1 MDEVRKQQLEAAG
14 WWVGDTAGFLGLTP
28 EEAAFIEIRVGL
40 ARRLRELRQA
50 RGWTQS
56 VLAEHMGSS
65 QSRVAKMEAADLSV
79 SLDLMVR
86 SLLTLGATAGD
97 IGQVIGSA
105 PATLDQLTVG
115 HPSRAGGVPNIT
127 IGNILR

>member
-14 WWVGDTAGFLGLTP
+14 WWVGDTAEFLGLTP

-40 ARRLRELRQA
+40 ARQLRELRQA

-56 VLAEHMGSS
+56 ALAEHIGSS
-65 QSRVAKMEAADLSV
+65 QSRMAKMEAADLSV

-86 SLLTLGATAGD
+86 SLLALGATAGD

-105 PATLDQLTVG
+105 QETLNRT
-115 HPSRAGGVPNIT
+115 GVNST
-127 IGNILR
+127 LHEDD